1 MVASHGCFAAKRQ
14 PQPSAKLLAKVCTLQ
29 IADEGFDGV
38 HQDSVILENLSKDKV
53 LGVISES
60 EAASSGDEVQFEP
73 PPIESM
79 LNLYDL
85 EAVAHA
91 TLKASS
97 WGYYST
103 GSMDEFTK
111 CALHTCVVL
120 LPFLP
125 LSCCQCVCMRS

>member
-1 MVASHGCFAAKRQ
+1 M
-14 PQPSAKLLAKVCTLQ
+14 Q

-38 HQDSVILENLSKDKV
+38 HQDNVLLENLSKDKI
-53 LGVISES
+53 LGVISAD
-60 EAASSGDEVQFEP
+60 EAASAADGDKFEA

-97 WGYYST
+97 WGYYYT

-111 CALHTCVVL
+111 CA
-120 LPFLP
+120 PAA
-125 LSCCQCVCMRS
+125 